1 MMVAK
6 ILDPLALAKQFRD
19 AIRSQALALK
29 EPIKL
34 VGFLTQS
41 TGPSL
46 TYAQYTQA
54 GCEDV
59 QFTFDLRRPSR
70 LRLEREIELANQDP
84 SVHGII
90 IYYPVFN
97 NAQDGYLKDLI
108 APEKDIEGLSSFW
121 IKRLYRNERVVPLLP
136 PLSGE
141 TSLPGTKAEHEFE
154 KAILP
159 CTPLAIVKLLE
170 HTNAYR
176 PQASGL
182 GVRADDHQ
190 HPGPLA
196 GKTVTVFNRSEV
208 VGRPLASMLH
218 HDGATVYSFDALGP
232 IELGPEGPRETSI
245 PREEALKAS
254 DIVITGVP
262 SRDFPLIEAR
272 EICPG
277 TICLNFST
285 YRNFAEDIKGKA
297 SYFVPRVGP
306 MTVTMAL
313 RNTLRLYQSFHRFGR
328 RIGALS

>member
-19 AIRSQALALK
+19 ALRSQVMSIK

-34 VGFLTQS
+34 VGFLPQS

-54 GCEDV
+54 GCDDV
-59 QFTFDLRRPSR
+59 RFSFDLRRPSR
-70 LRLEREIELANQDP
+70 LRLESEIEKANQD
-84 SVHGII
+84 STVHGII

-97 NAQDGYLKDLI
+97 NAQDAYLKDLI

-121 IKRLYRNERVVPLLP
+121 IKRLYRNERLVPLLP
-136 PLSGE
+136 TSG
-141 TSLPGTKAEHEFE
+141 LGVAGDQQHE

-170 HTNAYR
+170 HTDLYQQKARSPESQLTGSQILR
-176 PQASGL
+176 PL
-182 GVRADDHQ
+182 E
-190 HPGPLA
+190 

-232 IELGPEGPRETSI
+232 IELGPEGPQETSI
-245 PREEALKAS
+245 SREDALMAS
-254 DIVITGVP
+254 DLVITGVP

-272 EICPG
+272 DIRPG

-285 YRNFAEDIKGKA
+285 YRNFSEDIIDKA
-297 SYFVPRVGP
+297 SFFVPRVGP

-328 RIGALS
+328 RIGALA